1 MHLTLNKRLFLL
13 ACLALA
19 ATAVMAQA
27 QSADPV
33 TPSEQAKV
41 DGWNRY
47 TVAGEKFSISLP
59 SVPLMMT
66 SEGRMTKSKKV
77 RPERLLG
84 VHADR
89 AVYTVFIYENS
100 KRQQSLND
108 FIVEQTKLDGWHVAS
123 KQTVKVD
130 GFSGKQYS
138 SMHRVPETA
147 QFFAVE
153 DRLYEFRV
161 VGTPAESA
169 GARRFFSSIAF
180 KNVDALVVSN
190 GPDVPTSPS
199 VETVLPA
206 RDVDVKA
213 RILTKPMPSF
223 PESAREKR
231 ISGTVMLKVVLTSR
245 GTVDNIQV
253 VQSVPGLT
261 EHAIEAARRIKFMPA
276 MKDGKYVSTTLQLE
290 YSVSYS

>member
-1 MHLTLNKRLFLL
+1 MHLTMNHRLFLL

-19 ATAVMAQA
+19 ATAIMAQA
-27 QSADPV
+27 ESAAPV
-33 TPSEQAKV
+33 TLSEQAEV
-41 DGWNRY
+41 DGWTRY

-66 SEGRMTKSKKV
+66 SEGMTGSKKV
-77 RPERLLG
+77 RSERLLG

-89 AVYTVFIYENS
+89 AVYAVFIYENS

-123 KQTVKVD
+123 EQTVKVD

-138 SMHRVPETA
+138 SMHRVPATA

-169 GARRFFSSIAF
+169 GAKRFFSSIAF

-190 GPDVPTSPS
+190 GPDVPTSPG

-223 PESAREKR
+223 PESARKKR

-253 VQSVPGLT
+253 VQAVPGLT
-261 EHAIEAARRIKFMPA
+261 EQAIEAARKIKFMPA
-276 MKDGKYVSTTLQLE
+276 MKDGKYVSTMLQLE
-290 YSVSYS
+290 YSLSYS